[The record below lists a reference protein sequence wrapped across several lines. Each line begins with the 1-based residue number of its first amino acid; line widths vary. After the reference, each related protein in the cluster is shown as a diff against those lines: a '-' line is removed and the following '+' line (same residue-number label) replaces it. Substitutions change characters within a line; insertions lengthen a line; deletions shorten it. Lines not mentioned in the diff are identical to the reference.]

1 MADKAWTIKTC
12 LDWTRGYLERRGDER
27 PRYTAELLLT
37 SVTGLT
43 RVDIYT
49 NYDKPLAKEEL
60 DRMHDAVVR
69 RAKGEPVQYIV
80 GSTGFRMLDIICEP
94 GVLIPRPETEVLVSE
109 VLDFLDHEVLGL
121 EGPGGQPRREKRELP
136 WNSELEAAIRA
147 ESEAAAVAGRGEG
160 QLEDADQLED
170 EGGHSPADAD
180 ADADVAAS
188 APTAEEPEPAS
199 EAPCAPSARVLEVGC
214 GTGCISLSIVSE
226 RPGKVTCVATD
237 ISPQAVRLA
246 ARNRDALEVDPLV
259 FSIREGD
266 LVSPVTDEELQTFD
280 VLVSNPPYI
289 PHDVMAELPRE
300 VADYEPE
307 LALEGGEDGLDIF
320 RRLVDAAPRM
330 LRPGGLLACELY
342 EGSLEDAAAICTEAG
357 MRDVRIVQDLT
368 HRPRIILARV

>member
-109 VLDFLDHEVLGL
+109 VLDFLDREVLGL

-147 ESEAAAVAGRGEG
+147 ESEAAAAAERGEG
-160 QLEDADQLED
+160 LRDDDDQLDGEV
-170 EGGHSPADAD
+170 GCAPADDGAP
-180 ADADVAAS
+180 AAEEVAPGPEVAA
-188 APTAEEPEPAS
+188 
-199 EAPCAPSARVLEVGC
+199 APSARVLEVGC
-214 GTGCISLSIVSE
+214 GTGCISLSLVSE
-226 RPGKVTCVATD
+226 RPGMVACVATD

-259 FSIREGD
+259 LSIREGD
-266 LVSPVTDEELQTFD
+266 LVSPITDGELQTFD

-342 EGSLEDAAAICTEAG
+342 EGSLEDAAAICTDAG